1 MKHRPLIGVTA
12 NLMPAEDRP
21 VYKGMDL
28 FYGERAMLEAILR
41 AGGVPVVLPI
51 TTSTRNIKSTISSV
65 DGIVISGGADVSP
78 GNYGESPKTAAWA
91 GHPERDAFELAI
103 VRAAR
108 KARRPVLGICRGHQL
123 LNVAFGGSLWQDLV
137 TMRDGSGIHRDASVY
152 DDLSH
157 SARVEPGSRVALCLG
172 KSGEVTIN
180 SIHHQGV
187 KQLGRGLVA
196 AAYAHDGLIEAIECP
211 RDRFTV
217 GVQWHPEWMDAPEQR
232 RLFRSFVRACGN
244 KK

>member
-1 MKHRPLIGVTA
+1 VIGVTA

-28 FYGERAMLEAILR
+28 FYGERAMLDAIAR
-41 AGGVPVVLPI
+41 AGGVPFVIPI
-51 TTSTRNIKSTISSV
+51 WAAGRDVKRAVDAV
-65 DGIVISGGADVSP
+65 DGVIISGGADVSP
-78 GNYGESPKTAAWA
+78 QHYGETPRNPAWA

-108 KARRPVLGICRGHQL
+108 RRTIPVLGICRGHQL

-137 TMRDGSGIHRDASVY
+137 TMRDGSLVHRDASIY

-157 SARVEPGSRVALCLG
+157 ALRVEPGSRVAKLLG
-172 KSGEVTIN
+172 TSGEITTN

-187 KQLGRGLVA
+187 KRLGRGLVA
-196 AAYAHDGLIEAIECP
+196 TAWAPDGLIEAIECL

-232 RLFRSFVRACGN
+232 RLFRGFVRACERGA
-244 KK
+244 

>member
-1 MKHRPLIGVTA
+1 
-12 NLMPAEDRP
+12 MPAEDRP

-28 FYGERAMLEAILR
+28 FYCERAMLDAIAR
-41 AGGVPVVLPI
+41 AGGIPFVIRITTAAREVSRTLKALDGVVL
-51 TTSTRNIKSTISSV
+51 
-65 DGIVISGGADVSP
+65 SGGADVSP
-78 GNYGESPKTAAWA
+78 LNYGETAQKPAWA

-108 KARRPVLGICRGHQL
+108 KRRTPILGICRGHQL
-123 LNVAFGGSLWQDLV
+123 LNVAFGGSLWQDVV
-137 TMRDGSGIHRDASVY
+137 TMRDGSRVHRDASIY

-157 SARVEPGSRVALCLG
+157 TLSVAPGSRVAKLLG
-172 KSGEVTIN
+172 KAGELTIN

-187 KQLGRGLVA
+187 KRLGRGLIATAWA
-196 AAYAHDGLIEAIECP
+196 ADGLVEAIEYP

-232 RLFRSFVRACGN
+232 RLFRGFVRVCGGR
-244 KK
+244 